1 MIRFSEVGRWST
13 RLPGDGATRPSSN
26 RSFNVTGPVFLKPRT
41 ALWRVSTPVRRGL
54 TLFESLIAIGLLVA
68 TVTAVMSALAAGR
81 QHSNVARLS
90 MSAGLAVEMLMARVT
105 ATAHTTDGWMQLP
118 GWQGYR
124 ELPGAIEAGS
134 GILLSDDYQGLE
146 LSVDLAESRH
156 DIPSLSVRIDGRDVY
171 VTARNDSG
179 KTLAQIVR
187 FLPEPA
193 TP

>member
-1 MIRFSEVGRWST
+1 MT
-13 RLPGDGATRPSSN
+13 A
-26 RSFNVTGPVFLKPRT
+26 PVCLQSRT
-41 ALWRVSTPVRRGL
+41 ALGRASTPIRRGL
-54 TLFESLIAIGLLVA
+54 TLFESLIAIGLLLA

-105 ATAHTTDGWMQLP
+105 ATAHTNDGWMQLP

-124 ELPGAIEAGS
+124 ELPGSIEAGS
-134 GILLSDDYQGLE
+134 GTLLSEEYQGLE
-146 LSVDLAESRH
+146 LTVELADSRH
-156 DIPSLSVRIDGRDVY
+156 DIPSLAVRIDGRDVQ
-171 VTARNDSG
+171 VTARNTVG

-187 FLPEPA
+187 FLPEPT

>member
-1 MIRFSEVGRWST
+1 MVEEFARGWCIFTICHWSPTVT
-13 RLPGDGATRPSSN
+13 RRDAFKSRPAL
-26 RSFNVTGPVFLKPRT
+26 RSACRPI
-41 ALWRVSTPVRRGL
+41 RRGL

-105 ATAHTTDGWMQLP
+105 STAHTSDGWMNLP
-118 GWQGYR
+118 SWQGYR
-124 ELPGAIEAGS
+124 EMPGSIEAGS
-134 GILLSDDYQGLE
+134 GVRLSEEYQRLE
-146 LSVDLAESRH
+146 LTVELAESRH
-156 DIPSLSVRIDGRDVY
+156 DIPSLSVRIDGRDVQ

-179 KTLAQIVR
+179 NTLAQIVR
-187 FLPEPA
+187 FIPEPS